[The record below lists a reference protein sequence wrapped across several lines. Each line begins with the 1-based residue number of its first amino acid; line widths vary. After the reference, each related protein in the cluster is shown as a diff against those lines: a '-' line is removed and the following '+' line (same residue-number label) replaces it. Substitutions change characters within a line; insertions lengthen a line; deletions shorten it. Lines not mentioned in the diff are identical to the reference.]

1 MKKTNRSTVK
11 RVPKRGHYDSK
22 TVYAVL
28 DQNHICHVGIVHQG
42 APVVIP
48 TLYGRSGDQLFVH
61 GASVSGLMTELEGE
75 IELSISVAKT
85 KGLVLARSAFHHSLN
100 YESVVLFGKGS
111 LISNTEEKLHA
122 LKSVSDHLIPGR
134 WEEVRQPSAKELK
147 ATKVIAI
154 PLEEATAKIR
164 TGGPVDDKADYELDI
179 WAGELP
185 VVEKYGSPIADEK
198 LAPEFRKLPKSIVQL
213 INP

>member
-11 RVPKRGHYDSK
+11 RVPKRGQYDSK
-22 TVYAVL
+22 TIHTNL
-28 DQNHICHVGIVHQG
+28 DQNHICHVGIVHHG

-61 GASVSGLMTELEGE
+61 GASVSRLMTELEGE

>member
-1 MKKTNRSTVK
+1 LKKTNRSTVK

-22 TVYAVL
+22 TIHTIL

-61 GASVSGLMTELEGE
+61 GASVSRLMTELEGE
-75 IELSISVAKT
+75 IELSISIAKT

-100 YESVVLFGKGS
+100 YESVVLFGKGN

-154 PLEEATAKIR
+154 PLKEATAKIR

-185 VVEKYGSPIADEK
+185 VEQKYGSPIADEK

>member
-1 MKKTNRSTVK
+1 M
-11 RVPKRGHYDSK
+11 
-22 TVYAVL
+22 
-28 DQNHICHVGIVHQG
+28 
-42 APVVIP
+42 VIP

-61 GASVSGLMTELEGE
+61 GASVSRLMTELEGE

-111 LISNTEEKLHA
+111 LISKTDEKLHA

>member
-1 MKKTNRSTVK
+1 LKKTNRSTVK
-11 RVPKRGHYDSK
+11 RVPKRGHYDCK
-22 TVYAVL
+22 TVHAVL

-61 GASVSGLMTELEGE
+61 GASVSRLMTELEGE

>member
-1 MKKTNRSTVK
+1 M
-11 RVPKRGHYDSK
+11 
-22 TVYAVL
+22 
-28 DQNHICHVGIVHQG
+28 
-42 APVVIP
+42 
-48 TLYGRSGDQLFVH
+48 
-61 GASVSGLMTELEGE
+61 
-75 IELSISVAKT
+75 
-85 KGLVLARSAFHHSLN
+85 
-100 YESVVLFGKGS
+100 VLFGKGS

>member
-22 TVYAVL
+22 TIHTIL

-61 GASVSGLMTELEGE
+61 GASVSRLMTELEGE

-100 YESVVLFGKGS
+100 YESVVLFGKGN

-154 PLEEATAKIR
+154 PLKEATAKIR

-185 VVEKYGSPIADEK
+185 VEQKYGSPIADEK

>member
-22 TVYAVL
+22 TIHVIL

-61 GASVSGLMTELEGE
+61 GASVSRLMTELEGE

-198 LAPEFRKLPKSIVQL
+198 LAPEFRKLPKIIGQL

>member
-1 MKKTNRSTVK
+1 M
-11 RVPKRGHYDSK
+11 
-22 TVYAVL
+22 
-28 DQNHICHVGIVHQG
+28 
-42 APVVIP
+42 
-48 TLYGRSGDQLFVH
+48 
-61 GASVSGLMTELEGE
+61 EGE

-111 LISNTEEKLHA
+111 LISNTDEKLHA

>member
-22 TVYAVL
+22 TIHTIL

-61 GASVSGLMTELEGE
+61 GASVSRLMTELEGE

-100 YESVVLFGKGS
+100 YESVVLFGKGN

-154 PLEEATAKIR
+154 PLKEATAKIR

-185 VVEKYGSPIADEK
+185 VEEKYGSPIADEK

>member
-22 TVYAVL
+22 TIHTIL

-42 APVVIP
+42 APLVIP

-61 GASVSGLMTELEGE
+61 GASVSRLMTELEGE

-147 ATKVIAI
+147 ATKIIAI
-154 PLEEATAKIR
+154 PIEEATAKIR

>member
-22 TVYAVL
+22 TIHTIL

-61 GASVSGLMTELEGE
+61 GASVSRLMTELEGE

-179 WAGELP
+179 WVGELP

-198 LAPEFRKLPKSIVQL
+198 LAPEFRKLPESIVQL

>member
-22 TVYAVL
+22 TVHAVL
-28 DQNHICHVGIVHQG
+28 DQNHICHVGIVHHG

-61 GASVSGLMTELEGE
+61 GASVSRLMTELEGE

-111 LISNTEEKLHA
+111 LISKTDEKLHA

>member
-1 MKKTNRSTVK
+1 MKKTNRSTIK

-22 TVYAVL
+22 TIHTIL
-28 DQNHICHVGIVHQG
+28 DQNHICHAGIVHQG

-61 GASVSGLMTELEGE
+61 GASVSRLMTELEGE

-100 YESVVLFGKGS
+100 YESVVLFGKGN

-134 WEEVRQPSAKELK
+134 WEEVRHL
-147 ATKVIAI
+147 
-154 PLEEATAKIR
+154 
-164 TGGPVDDKADYELDI
+164 
-179 WAGELP
+179 
-185 VVEKYGSPIADEK
+185 
-198 LAPEFRKLPKSIVQL
+198 LPKSSKRQKSL
-213 INP
+213 LSP

>member
-22 TVYAVL
+22 TVHAVL
-28 DQNHICHVGIVHQG
+28 DQNHICYVGIVHQG
-42 APVVIP
+42 TPVVIP

-61 GASVSGLMTELEGE
+61 GASVSRLMTELEGE

-100 YESVVLFGKGS
+100 YESVVLFGKRS
-111 LISNTEEKLHA
+111 LISDTEEKLHA
-122 LKSVSDHLIPGR
+122 LKSISDHLIPGR

-185 VVEKYGSPIADEK
+185 LEEKYGTPIADEK

>member
-22 TVYAVL
+22 TVNAVL

-61 GASVSGLMTELEGE
+61 GASVSRLMTELEGE

>member
-1 MKKTNRSTVK
+1 LSCRDCTPGCSSGHPYFVWKIWRSTLCSWGF
-11 RVPKRGHYDSK
+11 REPTDDRTGRRNRTEYFRSK
-22 TVYAVL
+22 
-28 DQNHICHVGIVHQG
+28 NQG
-42 APVVIP
+42 FSTGTFRLSPFFKLRIGS
-48 TLYGRSGDQLFVH
+48 TLWQ
-61 GASVSGLMTELEGE
+61 GE
-75 IELSISVAKT
+75 PYFQHRRKT
-85 KGLVLARSAFHHSLN
+85 SRF
-100 YESVVLFGKGS
+100 
-111 LISNTEEKLHA
+111 
-122 LKSVSDHLIPGR
+122 KSVSDHLIPGR

>member
-22 TVYAVL
+22 TIHTIL

-61 GASVSGLMTELEGE
+61 GASVSRLMTELEGE

-100 YESVVLFGKGS
+100 YESVVLFGKGN

-122 LKSVSDHLIPGR
+122 LKIVSDHLIPGR

-154 PLEEATAKIR
+154 PLKEATAKIR

-185 VVEKYGSPIADEK
+185 VEEKYGSPIADEK

>member
-1 MKKTNRSTVK
+1 LKKTNRSTVK
-11 RVPKRGHYDSK
+11 GVPKRGHYDSK
-22 TVYAVL
+22 TIHTIL

-61 GASVSGLMTELEGE
+61 GASVSRLMTELEGE

-100 YESVVLFGKGS
+100 YESVVLFGKGN

-154 PLEEATAKIR
+154 PLKEATAKIR

-185 VVEKYGSPIADEK
+185 VEQKYGSPIADEK

>member
-22 TVYAVL
+22 TIHVIL

-61 GASVSGLMTELEGE
+61 GASVSRLMTELEGE

-111 LISNTEEKLHA
+111 LISNTEDKLHA

-154 PLEEATAKIR
+154 PLEEATTKIR